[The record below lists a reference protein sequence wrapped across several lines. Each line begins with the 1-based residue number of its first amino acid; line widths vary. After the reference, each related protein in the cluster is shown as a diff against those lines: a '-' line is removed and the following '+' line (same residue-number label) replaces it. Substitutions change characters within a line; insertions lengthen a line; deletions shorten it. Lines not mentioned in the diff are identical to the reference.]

1 MSDQKYGSI
10 EETPMLPF
18 PVVGIGASAGGLE
31 ALQDVFSSLTT
42 GTNMAFFVVQ
52 HLSPDFKSMMVQILQ
67 RHTQLDVLHAED
79 GLTVTSGHVYLL
91 PPKKDVRIRG
101 RRIEL
106 NDRPA
111 GTGLHLPIDLFLE
124 SLAKAQGKSA
134 VAVILSGTGTDGSRG
149 IVEIRKRGGLVMVQ
163 DPTTAKFDGMPR
175 SAIATGAVDFV
186 LSPFGL
192 AEQLDLLPG
201 TLPAFTPSTETE
213 PLRIIFQL
221 VSRETR
227 LDLTFYKEG
236 TLFRRI
242 QRRMSLVGM
251 DNLSDYAQTLQQD
264 EKELK
269 ALCVDLLIGV
279 TRFFRDPDAW
289 EQLTEQVL
297 RPLIREDR
305 ETRMW
310 VAGCSTGQEAYSLAM
325 AMHEAAIGLTVDPK
339 VRIFAT
345 DANPGAI
352 RIAMAGEYSPDDLEG
367 VPEEI
372 RAKYFEPH
380 DEGFRVRRFLRD
392 DITFA
397 VHNLLTDPPFTR
409 LDLVTCRNLL
419 IYLKPD
425 AQRPVLARLHF
436 GLQNGGVLFLGPSE
450 TVGDQKGSFQP
461 IDLKWKVFRAS
472 GATRDLARM
481 FGATGLTTFGRP
493 PARRPTP
500 EVEFKPALDH
510 YLPPGVAVDQSFD
523 VLHVI
528 GNITPFIQLPEG
540 RANLN
545 LLNLLPPAVSV
556 FLNSTARRVRG
567 NQEHAVIPSV
577 ELNGQM
583 VDLRVM
589 PANGSPTREDQG
601 LMIFFEEIRAPSEG
615 EGEASTFDLSSES
628 AVRIEE
634 LKAELVLTRE
644 NLRTAVEDLEATNE
658 ELQATN
664 EELIASNEELQSTN
678 EELQSVNEELYTV
691 NAEYQEKI
699 EELEY
704 LTGDLENLL
713 RSIDVGALFL
723 DSELR
728 VRRFNDTVLRLLPLR
743 TQDLGRSLSDLVL
756 HAEYPSFHE
765 HVNEVLTSR
774 EPRTSRVVASDGTVW
789 SVQIRPFDDTH
800 RLSRGVIVM
809 FHDQT
814 AWDAQQERIGELTAN
829 ELAAGLA
836 GVGMVLVDLKRQS
849 TQLSDVAR
857 SLLGLSDGEN
867 LGYEEMHT
875 LLAGDS
881 PGGDLDAENV
891 LPTDTLRSHQRSDGT
906 KVVLRVFAQRV
917 VHEASDDPQVLV
929 ALQKVRL

>member
-1 MSDQKYGSI
+1 MPDQSFASND
-10 EETPMLPF
+10 EMPMLPF

-31 ALQDVFSSLTT
+31 ALQDVFSSLNT
-42 GTNMAFFVVQ
+42 GTSLAFFVIQ

-67 RHTQLDVLHAED
+67 RHTQLDVLHAEN
-79 GLTVTSGHVYLL
+79 GLTVTQGHVYLL

-149 IVEIRKRGGLVMVQ
+149 ILEIRKHGGLVMAQ

-201 TLPAFTPSTETE
+201 TLPAFTPSVETE

-242 QRRMSLVGM
+242 QRRASMVGI
-251 DNLSDYAQTLQQD
+251 DNLSDYAHMLQHD
-264 EKELK
+264 DKELK

-289 EQLTEQVL
+289 AQLTERVL
-297 RPLIREDR
+297 RPLVAEDR
-305 ETRMW
+305 EVRMW
-310 VAGCSTGQEAYSLAM
+310 VAGCSTGQEAYTLAI
-325 AMHEAAIGLTVDPK
+325 AMHEAAVGLTVDPK

-345 DANPGAI
+345 DANPTAI
-352 RIAMAGEYSPDDLEG
+352 RVAMAGEYSPDDLDG
-367 VPEEI
+367 VTDEM

-380 DEGFRVRRFLRD
+380 DDGFRVRRFLRD

-450 TVGDQKGSFQP
+450 TVGDQKGSFSP
-461 IDLKWKVFRAS
+461 LDLKWKIFRAS

-481 FGATGLTTFGRP
+481 FGATGLTSFGRTAPRRAP
-493 PARRPTP
+493 P
-500 EVEFKPALDH
+500 ELEFKPALDF

-528 GNITPFIQLPEG
+528 GNITPYIQISEG

-545 LLNLLPPAVSV
+545 LLNLLPAAVSV

-567 NQEHAVIPSV
+567 SQEDAVIPSV
-577 ELNGQM
+577 ELNGRM

-589 PANGSPTREDQG
+589 PSNSTSTRDDQG
-601 LMIFFEEIRAPSEG
+601 LMIFFEELRSSSDE

-644 NLRTAVEDLEATNE
+644 NLRTAVEDLESTNE

-743 TQDLGRSLSDLVL
+743 TQDLGRSLADLVL
-756 HAEYPSFHE
+756 HAEYPSFND
-765 HVNEVLTSR
+765 HVSEVLTTR

-809 FHDQT
+809 FHDRT
-814 AWDAQQERIGELTAN
+814 AWDAQETRIGELAAN

-836 GVGMVLVDLKRQS
+836 GVGMVLVDVKRRT

-857 SLLGLSDGEN
+857 SLLGLGER
-867 LGYEEMHT
+867 EEMSYDAMQA

-881 PGGDLDAENV
+881 PSADLDGENV
-891 LPTDTLRSHQRSDGT
+891 LPTDTLRSHERGDGS

-917 VHEASDDPQVLV
+917 VRSSSEDPHVLV

>member
-1 MSDQKYGSI
+1 
-10 EETPMLPF
+10 
-18 PVVGIGASAGGLE
+18 
-31 ALQDVFSSLTT
+31 
-42 GTNMAFFVVQ
+42 
-52 HLSPDFKSMMVQILQ
+52 
-67 RHTQLDVLHAED
+67 
-79 GLTVTSGHVYLL
+79 
-91 PPKKDVRIRG
+91 
-101 RRIEL
+101 
-106 NDRPA
+106 
-111 GTGLHLPIDLFLE
+111 
-124 SLAKAQGKSA
+124 
-134 VAVILSGTGTDGSRG
+134 
-149 IVEIRKRGGLVMVQ
+149 
-163 DPTTAKFDGMPR
+163 
-175 SAIATGAVDFV
+175 
-186 LSPFGL
+186 
-192 AEQLDLLPG
+192 
-201 TLPAFTPSTETE
+201 
-213 PLRIIFQL
+213 
-221 VSRETR
+221 
-227 LDLTFYKEG
+227 
-236 TLFRRI
+236 RRI
-242 QRRMSLVGM
+242 QRRMSLVGLE
-251 DNLSDYAQTLQQD
+251 DLADYAQTLQQD
-264 EKELK
+264 EKELN

-289 EQLTEQVL
+289 HQLTEQVL
-297 RPLIREDR
+297 EPLIREDR
-305 ETRMW
+305 DTRMW
-310 VAGCSTGQEAYSLAM
+310 VAGCSTGQEAYTLAI
-325 AMHEAAIGLTVDPK
+325 AMHEAAVGLTVDPK

-345 DANPGAI
+345 DANPRAI
-352 RIAMAGEYSPDDLEG
+352 RIAMAGEFSADDLEG
-367 VPEEI
+367 VPEEL
-372 RAKYFEPH
+372 RNKYFEPH
-380 DEGFRVRRFLRD
+380 DDGYRVRRFLRD

-450 TVGDQKGSFQP
+450 TVGDQKASFQP
-461 IDLKWKVFRAS
+461 IDLKWKLFRAS

-481 FGATGLTTFGRP
+481 FGASGLTSFGRP
-493 PARRPTP
+493 PARRPAT

-510 YLPPGVAVDQSFD
+510 YLPPGVAVDKAFD
-523 VLHVI
+523 VMHVL
-528 GNITPFIQLPEG
+528 GKITPFIELPEG

-567 NQEHAVIPSV
+567 NQEHTVIPSV
-577 ELNGQM
+577 ELNGRM

-589 PANGSPTREDQG
+589 PSNLASRGDDQG
-601 LMIFFEEIRAPSEG
+601 LMVFFEEIRSPG
-615 EGEASTFDLSSES
+615 TVDGEASTFDLSSES

-743 TQDLGRSLSDLVL
+743 AQDLGRSLSDLVL
-756 HAEYPSFHE
+756 HADYPSFHE
-765 HVNEVLTSR
+765 HVGEVLTSR

-800 RLSRGVIVM
+800 RLTRGVIVM

-814 AWDAQQERIGELTAN
+814 AWDAQQTRIGKLAAN

-836 GVGMVLVDLKRQS
+836 GVGMVLVDVMNQT

-857 SLLGLSDGEN
+857 SLLGLPDGEE
-867 LGYEEMHT
+867 LGYDAMHE
-875 LLAGDS
+875 LLAGDAS
-881 PGGDLDAENV
+881 TDGRDAENV
-891 LPTDTLRSHQRSDGT
+891 LPTDTLRNHERPDGT
-906 KVVLRVFAQRV
+906 TIVLRVFAQRV
-917 VHEASDDPQVLV
+917 VRESSAEPHVLV